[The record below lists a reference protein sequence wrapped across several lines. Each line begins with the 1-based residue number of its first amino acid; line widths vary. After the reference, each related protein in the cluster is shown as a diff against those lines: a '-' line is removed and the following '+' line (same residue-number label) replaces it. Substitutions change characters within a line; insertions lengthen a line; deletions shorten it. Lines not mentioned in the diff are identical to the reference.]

1 MLPIEVPSHFIC
13 EPFYSKEDRVL
24 EVGGENGKNYFAYDI
39 LYDVHKETKTPW
51 RDVQKNIR
59 PFFEKWET
67 QREELYT
74 LFSVR
79 KAKEAAP
86 CMKQAAAMYISLLFW
101 INGQP
106 VRRLNRLQ
114 EDIADLTYKPIN
126 CAERLMFLLQRVSSY
141 QAYIQLTELFNELR
155 KQYAKMLIL
164 HKK

>member
-24 EVGGENGKNYFAYDI
+24 EVGGKNYFAYDI

-74 LFSVR
+74 LFLC
-79 KAKEAAP
+79 E
-86 CMKQAAAMYISLLFW
+86 KQKK
-101 INGQP
+101 QP
-106 VRRLNRLQ
+106 LV
-114 EDIADLTYKPIN
+114 
-126 CAERLMFLLQRVSSY
+126 
-141 QAYIQLTELFNELR
+141 
-155 KQYAKMLIL
+155 
-164 HKK
+164 